1 MRGRTF
7 AALGAG
13 ATAGAATVALITTG
27 VVGASLSI
35 LVAPPFSSPA
45 AAEELQ
51 PFDDCEQLRQ
61 WYVDAALPMVGPWGL
76 GGPGYY
82 MEGGAVDMRGSMAL
96 DDVAGAATPEAA
108 VGSGDTGTNVQEA
121 GVDEP
126 DIAKTNG
133 EIVVHL
139 EGREVVLTDVSGD
152 DPRELSRVTLPKLL
166 DQAELLLVGDKVV
179 VFGTE
184 TYYHGGPMTELDSRI
199 MPPNGGGDS
208 ATKLVTIDISDP
220 SAPRIEQQDRLGGRL
235 VSAREYDGTVRLV
248 LSTGLPAL
256 DFVFPNR
263 DRTPQ
268 EARRENRQ
276 IVRDTGIESWLPSVR
291 SGDSSSSDD
300 DATPLVGCTDVLHPE
315 EQSGFGTISVVTFD
329 ADSPADRSSTAVTA
343 GGELVYSSMDRLYV
357 ATATGGWAVPMPLAN
372 MGQPVKPAPVTT
384 TVHAFAIDG
393 TGRRTGTEYVA
404 SGEVPGMVKDRWSF
418 SEYDGHLRVATALG
432 SDSWNPTENAV
443 VVLEERGDKLVEV
456 GRAGEMGIGEQIKSV
471 RWFGDIAVVV
481 TFLQVDPLYTVDLSD
496 PTSPKVLGK
505 LKIPG
510 FSSYLHPL
518 GNDLLL
524 GMGQDADLSGM
535 TTGAQAAVFDIGNLR
550 NPKQLD
556 TSGFDPNTEL
566 TVTWD
571 TRAFTYLPEQRTAI
585 SPLQNYRWGGT
596 RLAILKIGEDGTLT
610 QRLTD
615 RVAGWDGGTVR
626 TLPLDDGRLAIVAGS
641 GVELMAIG

>member
-76 GGPGYY
+76 GWPGYT
-82 MEGGAVDMRGSMAL
+82 ELGPFTISKDAGDTI
-96 DDVAGAATPEAA
+96 AGAATPDAA
-108 VGSGDTGTNVQEA
+108 VGNGETGTNVQEA

-133 EIVVHL
+133 DIVVHL
-139 EGREVVLTDVSGD
+139 EGREVVLTDVSGN
-152 DPRELSRVTLPKLL
+152 DPRELSRVTLPRRL
-166 DQAELLLVGDKVV
+166 DQAELLLVGDTVV

-184 TYYHGGPMTELDSRI
+184 TFYYGGPIYDTPMPATDLKGI

-208 ATKLVTIDISDP
+208 ATQLLTIDVSDP
-220 SAPRIEQQDRLGGRL
+220 SAPRIEQKDRFGGRL

-256 DFVFPNR
+256 DFVYPNR
-263 DRTPQ
+263 NRTEQ
-268 EARRENRQ
+268 EARRENRE
-276 IVRDTGIESWLPSVR
+276 IVRNTGIESWLPSVR
-291 SGDSSSSDD
+291 SGSSDE
-300 DATPLVGCTDVLHPE
+300 ATPLLRCTDVQHPE

-329 ADSPADRSSTAVTA
+329 ADAPADRSSTAVTA
-343 GGELVYSSMDRLYV
+343 GGELVYSSLDRLYV
-357 ATATGGWAVPMPLAN
+357 ATAAGGWTDPVPLADK
-372 MGQPVKPAPVTT
+372 GEPVKPAPTT
-384 TVHAFAIDG
+384 TQVHAFAIDG
-393 TGRRTGTEYVA
+393 KSTEYVA
-404 SGEVPGMVKDRWSF
+404 SGEVPGMVMNRWSF

-432 SDSWNPTENAV
+432 RDSWNPRENAV
-443 VVLEERGDKLVEV
+443 VVLEERGNNLVEI
-456 GRAGEMGIGEQIKSV
+456 GRVGEMGIGEQIKSV

-496 PTSPKVLGK
+496 PMSPKVLGK

-510 FSSYLHPL
+510 FSSYLHPI
-518 GNDLLL
+518 GDDLLL
-524 GMGQDADLSGM
+524 GLGQDATTSGSTM
-535 TTGAQAAVFDIGNLR
+535 GAQAALFDIGDLTDPQR
-550 NPKQLD
+550 VD
-556 TSGFDPNTEL
+556 SSGFGPNTEL
-566 TVTWD
+566 AVTWD

-585 SPLQNYRWGGT
+585 TALQNYQWGGT
-596 RLAILKIGEDGTLT
+596 RLAILKVGKDGTLT
-610 QRLTD
+610 KRLSH
-615 RVAGWDGGTVR
+615 RVADWDGGSVR
-626 TLPLDDGRLAIVAGS
+626 TLPLDDGRVAVVAGNDL
-641 GVELMAIG
+641 ELMSIG